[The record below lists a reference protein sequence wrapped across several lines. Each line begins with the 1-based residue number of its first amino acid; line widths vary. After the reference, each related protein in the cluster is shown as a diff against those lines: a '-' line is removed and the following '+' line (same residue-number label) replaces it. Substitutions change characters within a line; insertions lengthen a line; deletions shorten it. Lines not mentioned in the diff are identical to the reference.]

1 MKYLLDNELAPLTF
15 SWGFI
20 EGPLSKVADYWVPW
34 TKGIHGSVETEVLM
48 ATLPTALRK
57 LEPLITPHSR
67 ELLLSTRSQW
77 VAYFDNGKH
86 GGDPQSRVGHVCRA
100 LKCRGV
106 AVTCVPHTLKSRAR
120 DAKGVYGCVQFIL
133 FASETRQYLNY
144 ERSLA
149 AANDGGRWVFHAN
162 GTPQPF
168 EEPERY
174 EAKRVM
180 DRFTP
185 EMLERYCT
193 ALGIRL
199 FDPNFYGPDG
209 LLISTPGFRPGHFI
223 PLTLEQARERI
234 GMGINPS

>member
-1 MKYLLDNELAPLTF
+1 MTQMGLAGLTTRSELSSIRKLVSQARKRMKYLLDNELAPLTF

-106 AVTCVPHTLKSRAR
+106 AVTCVPHTLKSR
-120 DAKGVYGCVQFIL
+120 KGMRR
-133 FASETRQYLNY
+133 ASTVACNSYCSHRKHGSTSTTNGPSPRRTMAGDGFSMQMVHPSRS
-144 ERSLA
+144 RSLS
-149 AANDGGRWVFHAN
+149 
-162 GTPQPF
+162 GTKQN
-168 EEPERY
+168 
-174 EAKRVM
+174 A
-180 DRFTP
+180 
-185 EMLERYCT
+185 
-193 ALGIRL
+193 
-199 FDPNFYGPDG
+199 
-209 LLISTPGFRPGHFI
+209 
-223 PLTLEQARERI
+223 
-234 GMGINPS
+234 

>member
-1 MKYLLDNELAPLTF
+1 MTQMGLAGLTTRSELSSIRKLVSQARKRMKYLLDNELAPLTF

-100 LKCRGV
+100 LSAGELPLPASRTRSRV
-106 AVTCVPHTLKSRAR
+106 AAGCEGRLRLRAIHT
-120 DAKGVYGCVQFIL
+120 V
-133 FASETRQYLNY
+133 
-144 ERSLA
+144 
-149 AANDGGRWVFHAN
+149 
-162 GTPQPF
+162 
-168 EEPERY
+168 
-174 EAKRVM
+174 
-180 DRFTP
+180 
-185 EMLERYCT
+185 
-193 ALGIRL
+193 
-199 FDPNFYGPDG
+199 
-209 LLISTPGFRPGHFI
+209 
-223 PLTLEQARERI
+223 RI
-234 GMGINPS
+234 GNTAVPQLRTVPRRGERWRAMGFPCKWYTPAVRGA

>member
-1 MKYLLDNELAPLTF
+1 MGGTLRAGLVMCAERLSAGELPL
-15 SWGFI
+15 
-20 EGPLSKVADYWVPW
+20 PA
-34 TKGIHGSVETEVLM
+34 
-48 ATLPTALRK
+48 
-57 LEPLITPHSR
+57 SR
-67 ELLLSTRSQW
+67 TRS
-77 VAYFDNGKH
+77 
-86 GGDPQSRVGHVCRA
+86 RV
-100 LKCRGV
+100 
-106 AVTCVPHTLKSRAR
+106 AR